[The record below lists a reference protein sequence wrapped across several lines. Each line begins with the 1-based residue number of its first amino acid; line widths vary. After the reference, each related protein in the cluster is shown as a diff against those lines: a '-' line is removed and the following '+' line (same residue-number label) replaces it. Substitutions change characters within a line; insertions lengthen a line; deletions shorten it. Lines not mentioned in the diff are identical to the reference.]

1 MNNGVI
7 QRIATFCIR
16 EYYFNS
22 VELSI
27 LASLAPKSILFSSY
41 NRVDDKAK
49 HISIIDTE
57 QYPVVSV
64 WIFHFSTI
72 LRFHFYHRFHE

>member
-16 EYYFNS
+16 KYYFNS

-64 WIFHFSTI
+64 
-72 LRFHFYHRFHE
+72 